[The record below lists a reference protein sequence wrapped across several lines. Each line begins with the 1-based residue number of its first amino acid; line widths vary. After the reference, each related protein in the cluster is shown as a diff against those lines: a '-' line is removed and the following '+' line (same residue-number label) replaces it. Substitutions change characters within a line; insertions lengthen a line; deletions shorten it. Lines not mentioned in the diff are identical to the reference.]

1 MDSKIQ
7 INYTDDQKQTE
18 NSITFD
24 IKGEKDKGLNKS
36 IINSLRRVLL
46 SSIPSIGFRTEMN
59 NTDIKILKNTT
70 PLHNEFILHRIAMIP
85 LYLDPKKYKKDYLF
99 KLKVESSSENPLV
112 KVTAKDFEI
121 FTLKKDE
128 SPSDDGSIELE
139 KYNDKPI
146 SDKEKEKIFRPFL
159 GKHFCEII
167 ELKSTN
173 SSLKEELELYGVP
186 RISYAYEDAR
196 WQAVSCATYSFKR
209 SNELFNKVLNEKMK
223 IDNVSK
229 EEEDDYANSL
239 YISESERYYERDN
252 RCEPYWYEFKI
263 DSQHQLNSKELF
275 IQACEILIS
284 ELENFKEELPQ
295 ILSKGEDSRFSIEQK
310 KDNIFTLFV
319 HGNDDTI
326 GNILQTY
333 IVNEI
338 IEKKETDFTVCG
350 YKKTHPLE
358 DLIFFNIALNPGIE
372 KSTQRNI
379 VSIIEL
385 FNEACTGLIKIYS
398 SIKKSS
404 EKNL

>member
-1 MDSKIQ
+1 MDTKIQ
-7 INYTDDQKQTE
+7 INYTDDQKQSE
-18 NSITFD
+18 NNITFD

-46 SSIPSIGFRTEMN
+46 SSIPSVGFRTEMEN
-59 NTDIKILKNTT
+59 SDIKILKNTT
-70 PLHNEFILHRIAMIP
+70 PLHNEFISHRIGMIP
-85 LYLDPKKYKKDYLF
+85 LYIDPKNYKKDYLF
-99 KLKVESSSENPLV
+99 KLKVESSSEVPLV
-112 KVTAKDFEI
+112 KVSAKDFDI
-121 FTLKKDE
+121 FTLKKGE
-128 SPSDDGSIELE
+128 TSEDGSIQLD

-146 SDKEKEKIFRPFL
+146 SDKEKEKIFRPFM
-159 GKHFCEII
+159 GKYYCEII

-173 SSLKEELELYGVP
+173 SSLKEELEIYGVP
-186 RISYAYEDAR
+186 RISYGYEDAR

-209 SNELFNKVLNEKMK
+209 NKELFQKVLNEKLK
-223 IDNVSK
+223 IDNIS
-229 EEEDDYANSL
+229 EEEKYNYSNSL
-239 YISESERYYERDN
+239 YISESERYYERDT

-263 DSQHQLNSKELF
+263 ESQHKLNSKELF
-275 IQACEILIS
+275 IQSCEILIS
-284 ELENFKEELPQ
+284 ELENFKEEIPK
-295 ILSKGEDSRFSIEQK
+295 ILSKEEDSRFSIEQN

-338 IEKKETDFTVCG
+338 IEKQETDFTVCG

-385 FNEACTGLIKIYS
+385 FNEACNGLIKIYTT
-398 SIKKSS
+398 IKRTS
-404 EKNL
+404 EKSL

>member
-7 INYTDDQKQTE
+7 INYTDDQKQAE

-36 IINSLRRVLL
+36 VINSLRRVLL
-46 SSIPSIGFRTEMN
+46 SSIPCVGFRTTMN

-70 PLHNEFILHRIAMIP
+70 PLHNEFILHRISMIP
-85 LYLDPKKYKKDYLF
+85 LYIDPSKYKKNYLF
-99 KLKVESSSENPLV
+99 KLKVESSSDGPLV
-112 KVTAKDFEI
+112 RVTAKDFDI
-121 FTLKKDE
+121 FTLKKGE
-128 SPSDDGSIELE
+128 EFPEDGSIELD
-139 KYNDKPI
+139 KFNDKPI

-186 RISYAYEDAR
+186 RVSYAYEDAR
-196 WQAVSCATYSFKR
+196 WQAVSCATYSFKK
-209 SNELFNKVLNEKMK
+209 NDGLFKKVLDEKMK
-223 IDNVSK
+223 IDNVP
-229 EEEDDYANSL
+229 EEEKYNYANSL
-239 YISESERYYERDN
+239 YISDSERYFERDN

-263 DSQHQLNSKELF
+263 DSQHFLNSKELF
-275 IQACEILIS
+275 MQSCQILIS
-284 ELENFKEELPQ
+284 ELESFKEDIPQ
-295 ILSKGEDSRFSIEQK
+295 ILNKQDDSRFTIEQK
-310 KDNIFTLFV
+310 SDNIFTLFV
-319 HGNDDTI
+319 HGNDDTM

-338 IEKKETDFTVCG
+338 INKKETEFSVCG

-372 KSTQRNI
+372 KATQRNI

-385 FNEACTGLIKIYS
+385 FTEACTGLINIYS
-398 SIKKSS
+398 TIKKSA

>member
-1 MDSKIQ
+1 MDTKIQ
-7 INYTDDQKQTE
+7 INYTDDQKQSE
-18 NSITFD
+18 NNITFD

-46 SSIPSIGFRTEMN
+46 SSIPSVGFRTEMEKS
-59 NTDIKILKNTT
+59 DIKILKNTT
-70 PLHNEFILHRIAMIP
+70 PLHNEFISHRIGMIP
-85 LYLDPKKYKKDYLF
+85 LYIDPKNYKKDYLF
-99 KLKVESSSENPLV
+99 KLKVESSSEVPLV
-112 KVTAKDFEI
+112 KVSAKDFDI
-121 FTLKKDE
+121 FTLKKGE
-128 SPSDDGSIELE
+128 TSEDGSIELD

-146 SDKEKEKIFRPFL
+146 SDKEKEKIFRPFM
-159 GKHFCEII
+159 GKHYCEII

-173 SSLKEELELYGVP
+173 SSLKEELEIYGVP
-186 RISYAYEDAR
+186 RISYGYEDAR

-209 SNELFNKVLNEKMK
+209 SKELFQKVLNEKLK
-223 IDNVSK
+223 IDNIS
-229 EEEDDYANSL
+229 EEEKYNYSNSL
-239 YISESERYYERDN
+239 YISESERYYERDT

-263 DSQHQLNSKELF
+263 ESQHKLNSKELF
-275 IQACEILIS
+275 IQSCEILIS
-284 ELENFKEELPQ
+284 ELENFKEEIPK
-295 ILSKGEDSRFSIEQK
+295 ILSKEEDSRFSIEQN

-338 IEKKETDFTVCG
+338 IEKQETDFTVCG

-385 FNEACTGLIKIYS
+385 FNEACNGLIKIYTT
-398 SIKKSS
+398 IKRTS
-404 EKNL
+404 EKSL